1 MKLTDE
7 LKVYFIHINDLDETG
22 MDAISLVDVPA
33 VQRNFL
39 CFNEEK
45 KPVRLEFDGA
55 KHIITGVVCLAETPI
70 YRYSERYGEYFVVFT
85 KETIAKMVEKY
96 AKKGLFNSVNLQHDD
111 EKFVDG
117 IYMIESY
124 ITDKER
130 GISPKEFADVPDGSW
145 ICSYKVENQEL
156 WDEIVNGD
164 KLNGFSLQGLFDVS
178 PERFEEQEKPMTFDE
193 WLEQY
198 L

>member
-33 VQRNFL
+33 VQKNFL
-39 CFNEEK
+39 CFSEDK
-45 KPVRLEFDGA
+45 KPVKFEFDGA

-70 YRYSERYGEYFVVFT
+70 YRYSERFGEYFVVFT
-85 KETIAKMVEKY
+85 KETIEKMVEKY
-96 AKKGLFNSVNLQHDD
+96 ARKGLFNSVNLQHND

-124 ITDKER
+124 ITDKKR

-145 ICSYKVENQEL
+145 ICSYKVDNQEL

-178 PERFEEQEKPMTFDE
+178 PERFEKQDKQMTFDE
-193 WLEQY
+193 WIEQY

>member
-39 CFNEEK
+39 CFSEDK
-45 KPVRLEFDGA
+45 KPMKFEFDGA

-70 YRYSERYGEYFVVFT
+70 YRYSERFGEYFVVFT

-96 AKKGLFNSVNLQHDD
+96 ARKGLFNSVNLQHND

-193 WLEQY
+193 WIEQY

>member
-33 VQRNFL
+33 VQKNFL
-39 CFNEEK
+39 CFSEDK
-45 KPVRLEFDGA
+45 KPVKFEFDGA

-70 YRYSERYGEYFVVFT
+70 YRYSERFGEYFVVFT
-85 KETIAKMVEKY
+85 KETIEKMIEKY
-96 AKKGLFNSVNLQHDD
+96 ARKGLFNSVNLQHND

-124 ITDKER
+124 ITDKKR
-130 GISPKEFADVPDGSW
+130 GISPKEFEDVPDGSW
-145 ICSYKVENQEL
+145 ICSYKVDNQEL

-164 KLNGFSLQGLFDVS
+164 KLNGFSLQGIFDVS
-178 PERFEEQEKPMTFDE
+178 PERFEKQEKQMTFDE
-193 WLEQY
+193 WIEQY

>member
-1 MKLTDE
+1 MNITDD

-39 CFNEEK
+39 CFSEEK
-45 KPVRLEFDGA
+45 QPIKFEFDGA

-70 YRYSERYGEYFVVFT
+70 YRYSEKYGEYFVVFT
-85 KETIAKMVEKY
+85 KDTIAKMVEKY
-96 AKKGLFNSVNLQHDD
+96 AKKGLYNSVNLQHND

-124 ITDKER
+124 ITDQER
-130 GISPKEFADVPDGSW
+130 GISPKEFKDVPDGSW
-145 ICSYKVENQEL
+145 IASFKVENQEL

-164 KLNGFSLQGLFDVS
+164 KLNGFSLQGMFDVS
-178 PERFEEQEKPMTFDE
+178 PERFDEQKKPETFDE

>member
-1 MKLTDE
+1 MKLTEE

-33 VQRNFL
+33 VQKNFL
-39 CFNEEK
+39 CFSEDK
-45 KPVRLEFDGA
+45 KPVKFEFDGA

-70 YRYSERYGEYFVVFT
+70 YRYSERFGEYFVVFT
-85 KETIAKMVEKY
+85 KETIEKMVEKY
-96 AKKGLFNSVNLQHDD
+96 ARKGLFNSVNLQHND

-124 ITDKER
+124 ITDKKR

-145 ICSYKVENQEL
+145 ICSYKVDNQEL

-178 PERFEEQEKPMTFDE
+178 PERFEKQDKQMTFDE
-193 WLEQY
+193 WIEQY

>member
-33 VQRNFL
+33 VQKNFL
-39 CFNEEK
+39 CFSEDK
-45 KPVRLEFDGA
+45 KPVKFEFDGA

-70 YRYSERYGEYFVVFT
+70 YRYSERFGEYFVVFT

-96 AKKGLFNSVNLQHDD
+96 ARKGLFNSVNLQHND

-124 ITDKER
+124 ITDKKR

-145 ICSYKVENQEL
+145 ICSYKVDNQEL

-178 PERFEEQEKPMTFDE
+178 PERFEKQDKQMTFDE
-193 WLEQY
+193 WIEQY

>member
-39 CFNEEK
+39 CFNEEN
-45 KPVRLEFDGA
+45 KPVRFEFDGA

-70 YRYSERYGEYFVVFT
+70 YRYSKRYGEYFVVFT

-117 IYMIESY
+117 IYMVESY

-156 WDEIVNGD
+156 WNEIVNGD

-178 PERFEEQEKPMTFDE
+178 PERFEKQDKPMTFDE
-193 WLEQY
+193 WIEQY

>member
-33 VQRNFL
+33 VQKNFL
-39 CFNEEK
+39 CFSEDK
-45 KPVRLEFDGA
+45 KPVKFEFDGA

-70 YRYSERYGEYFVVFT
+70 YRYSERFGEYFVVFT
-85 KETIAKMVEKY
+85 KETIEKMVEKY
-96 AKKGLFNSVNLQHDD
+96 ARKGLFNSVNLQHND

-124 ITDKER
+124 ITDKKR
-130 GISPKEFADVPDGSW
+130 GISPKEFEDVPDGSW
-145 ICSYKVENQEL
+145 ICSYKVDNQEL

-164 KLNGFSLQGLFDVS
+164 KLNGFSLQGIFDVS
-178 PERFEEQEKPMTFDE
+178 PERFEKQEKQMTFDE
-193 WLEQY
+193 WIEQY

>member
-33 VQRNFL
+33 VQKNFL
-39 CFNEEK
+39 CFSEDK
-45 KPVRLEFDGA
+45 KPVKFEFDGA

-70 YRYSERYGEYFVVFT
+70 YRYSERFGEYFVVFT
-85 KETIAKMVEKY
+85 KETIEKMVEKY
-96 AKKGLFNSVNLQHDD
+96 ARKGLFNSVNLQHND

-124 ITDKER
+124 ITDKKR
-130 GISPKEFADVPDGSW
+130 GICPKEFADVPDGSW
-145 ICSYKVENQEL
+145 ICSYKVDNQEL

-178 PERFEEQEKPMTFDE
+178 PERFEKQDKQMTFDE
-193 WLEQY
+193 WIEQY